1 MKDTFGSRE
10 MLEVGDKSYEIRALD
25 ALNDEYDIARL
36 PYSLKILLEN
46 LLRNEDDTSVSA
58 KDIRTLAGW
67 DLQAGA
73 ASEIA
78 YTPARVLMQ
87 DLTG

>member
-10 MLEVGDKSYEIRALD
+10 TLDVGSESYEIRALD
-25 ALNDEYDIARL
+25 VLNDEYDIARL

-58 KDIRTLAGW
+58 EAVSYTHLTLPTS
-67 DLQAGA
+67 DL
-73 ASEIA
+73 
-78 YTPARVLMQ
+78 V
-87 DLTG
+87 